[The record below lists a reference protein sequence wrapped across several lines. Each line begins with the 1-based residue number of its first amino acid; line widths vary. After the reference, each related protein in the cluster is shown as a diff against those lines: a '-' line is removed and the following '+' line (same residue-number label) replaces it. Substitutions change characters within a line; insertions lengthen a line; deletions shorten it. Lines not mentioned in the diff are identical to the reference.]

1 MFNCVNLSSVVN
13 CPLAGDRASGLVVF
27 ACNLTVLL
35 SKFKNSL
42 FIDTLL
48 YANKH
53 LPPKSISRC
62 YWSSSNTRITYS
74 FFSQQIESL
83 GRCIKPNVHM
93 SSPAVHVNGRKS
105 LNVIKS
111 ILKIICRILYRHSML
126 LELVQY
132 THNIFIYLHDQDRTE
147 SVTQKQMTHS
157 KSYVYDTR

>member
-1 MFNCVNLSSVVN
+1 MTAGGTRTASRLIHKKIVYIMVPVKTMFRILMLFLLMFNCVNLSSVVN

-53 LPPKSISRC
+53 LPPKSISR
-62 YWSSSNTRITYS
+62 SA
-74 FFSQQIESL
+74 SQAQ
-83 GRCIKPNVHM
+83 
-93 SSPAVHVNGRKS
+93 
-105 LNVIKS
+105 VIV
-111 ILKIICRILYRHSML
+111 ICRILYRHSML

-132 THNIFIYLHDQDRTE
+132 THNIFNFQPTN
-147 SVTQKQMTHS
+147 
-157 KSYVYDTR
+157 